1 MFARGSVMEMAM
13 SACSTACWKTRG
25 RMSGAL
31 FSFILLFCTIH
42 ATPGGQG
49 RRAEREGIL
58 SPLPHRV
65 GLATDS
71 PCAGRVR
78 PESGKPH
85 SGAPRAAGPVSPAVV
100 ARNLPRREQG
110 ARVMTEYLVLIITTA
125 LVNNVVL
132 VKFLGLCPFMGVSK
146 RLDSALGMGLATGF
160 VIVLAAAVSWILE
173 TWLLAPLGLSYLRI
187 MTFILVIAA
196 TVQFVELVVR
206 KLAPDLYQMLG
217 IYLPLITT
225 NCAVLGLPLINVQE
239 GHSFVKTVVY
249 DFGASVGFTLALV
262 MFADL
267 RERLA
272 LAKVPNAFT
281 GAPIAFVLAS

>member
-1 MFARGSVMEMAM
+1 
-13 SACSTACWKTRG
+13 
-25 RMSGAL
+25 
-31 FSFILLFCTIH
+31 
-42 ATPGGQG
+42 
-49 RRAEREGIL
+49 
-58 SPLPHRV
+58 
-65 GLATDS
+65 
-71 PCAGRVR
+71 
-78 PESGKPH
+78 
-85 SGAPRAAGPVSPAVV
+85 
-100 ARNLPRREQG
+100 
-110 ARVMTEYLVLIITTA
+110 MTEYLVLIITTA

-239 GHSFVKTVVY
+239 GHSFVKAVVY

-262 MFADL
+262 MFAGL

-272 LAKVPNAFT
+272 LARVPNAFT
-281 GAPIAFVLAS
+281 GAPIAFVLASLMSLAFMGFSGLNFK